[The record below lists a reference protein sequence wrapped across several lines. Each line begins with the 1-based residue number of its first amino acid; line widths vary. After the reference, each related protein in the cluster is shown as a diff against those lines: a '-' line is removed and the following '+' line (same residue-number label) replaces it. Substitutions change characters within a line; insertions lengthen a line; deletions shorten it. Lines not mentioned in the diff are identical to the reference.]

1 MDNPPI
7 ARPFIR
13 IISFKN
19 IYYIEGSKDYIIR
32 KENDNVFTIFAFRK
46 LISIRFKLESAVEV
60 MGNRYLLDQKRGA
73 LRSLIS

>member
-1 MDNPPI
+1 MENAP
-7 ARPFIR
+7 ATRPFIR

-19 IYYIEGSKDYIIR
+19 IYYIEGSKNYIIR
-32 KENDNVFTIFAFRK
+32 KENDNIFTIFAFRK